1 MAEEAINPLTRLQR
15 LLHALALT
23 EERECDC
30 EAVFHVLDQ
39 MAELAAAGVDVS
51 ALMPDVQRHLHLCSC
66 CQEEWKLLQ
75 AIVASNTSAPSI

>member
-1 MAEEAINPLTRLQR
+1 MAEEYTPSLTRLQR

-23 EERECDC
+23 EEHECDC
-30 EAVFHVLDQ
+30 EAVFRVLDE

-75 AIVASNTSAPSI
+75 AIVTSNTSSAAT